1 MFLVLLLLV
10 GGVVGLLLKS
20 NLEEPGVPVD
30 CDVGPWGEWTSC
42 YLPNDM
48 CGVGSKD
55 RSREQIA
62 EAQHHGEKCAKPRII
77 ELMESQACNVECKS
91 PVDCKVGPWEE
102 WSSCSVTCGEG
113 TRDRTREKLAD
124 AAHNGEMCSSTRII
138 SLTEQDTCND
148 QPCEI
153 VVLRRKEVG
162 NVADYFDKSFEEYR
176 NGFESKGEIWIGLK
190 KLHQL
195 TYTGNYGLQVA
206 LKDFDDVTYHALY
219 DHFAVGAGDHYKL
232 SVSGFRAD
240 LSTLGDSME
249 YQNGMK
255 FSAKDKDQD
264 AWSSNSCAAARK
276 GGGWFDNCARAHLT
290 GLLTTF
296 STNLTSNNPQMYWL
310 YCGDS
315 CGGSTSYNSW
325 KEAEM
330 ILIKK

>member
-20 NLEEPGVPVD
+20 NLEAPEVPVD

-91 PVDCKVGPWEE
+91 TVDCKVGPWEE
-102 WSSCSVTCGEG
+102 WSSCSVTCGGG
-113 TRDRTREKLAD
+113 TRDRARETLLV
-124 AAHNGEMCSSTRII
+124 CSSTRII
-138 SLTEQDTCND
+138 QLKDQGTCND

-153 VVLRRKEVG
+153 VVLRRKEAG
-162 NVADYFDKSFEEYR
+162 NVADYFDKSFEEYK
-176 NGFESKGEIWIGLK
+176 NGFESKGEMWIGLK

-195 TYTGNYGLQVA
+195 TSAGSYSLKVT
-206 LKDFDDVTYHALY
+206 LKDFDNQTYHAVY
-219 DHFAVGAGDHYKL
+219 AHFSVGGGEGYEL
-232 SVSGFRAD
+232 SVSGFNAG
-240 LSTLGDSME
+240 LSTLGESLS
-249 YQNGMK
+249 YHNGMK

-264 AWSSNSCAAARK
+264 EDSINCAARKK
-276 GGGWFDNCARAHLT
+276 GGGWFKKCAYVHLT
-290 GLLTTF
+290 GLLTTN
-296 STNLTSNNPQMYWL
+296 STILSAYEHIRWEH
-310 YCGDS
+310 CGDRCEGAVS
-315 CGGSTSYNSW
+315 SNSW
-325 KEAEM
+325 K
-330 ILIKK
+330 